1 MLEKISWH
9 LWAYWVAKEIK
20 YNGYKYK
27 CYGTWFCIYVQF
39 EGELFLCPGFPLP
52 PDLDY
57 AGYHNYVDER
67 LPEENP
73 SLYGLHPNA
82 EIEFMTS
89 TSNALFNTLLELQY
103 RDSVGE
109 EAVQSVE
116 EKV

>member
-1 MLEKISWH
+1 MNNILSGLWLCTIMYFIS
-9 LWAYWVAKEIK
+9 
-20 YNGYKYK
+20 
-27 CYGTWFCIYVQF
+27 TFQF
-39 EGELFLCPGFPLP
+39 EGELFLCPGFSVP

-82 EIEFMTS
+82 EIECMTV
-89 TSNALFNTLLELQY
+89 TSNALFNTLLELQC

-109 EAVQSVE
+109 EAAETVE